1 MLPLISHA
9 FMLAETTAQATDPWA
24 NTFFGLDP
32 EKRFVLMIIGIGCA
46 TGILIALPS
55 VVLNLVGNIQRH
67 RINIEFKRE
76 MLDRGM
82 SADEISKVIES
93 TPLPEDG
100 IGRWFARRPADV
112 TERVVLATKG
122 RFPRGGAPNDAGG
135 RHRQRS
141 FSMRQEKAA

>member
-1 MLPLISHA
+1 MFALFHYP
-9 FMLAETTAQATDPWA
+9 MVLAETVTQATDPWA
-24 NTFFGLDP
+24 ATFFGLDP

-67 RINIEFKRE
+67 RLNTDFKRE

-93 TPLPEDG
+93 APLPEDG
-100 IGRWFARRPADV
+100 IGRWFARLGKDQ
-112 TERVVLATKG
+112 K
-122 RFPRGGAPNDAGG
+122 N
-135 RHRQRS
+135 
-141 FSMRQEKAA
+141 

>member
-1 MLPLISHA
+1 MSALLHLPFI
-9 FMLAETTAQATDPWA
+9 FAEASPPTVDQWT

-32 EKRFVLMIIGIGCA
+32 EQRFVLMIIGIGCV

-67 RINIEFKRE
+67 RINTEFKRE

-82 SADEISKVIES
+82 SADEIAKVIES

-100 IGRWFARRPADV
+100 IGRWFARLGKDQ
-112 TERVVLATKG
+112 K
-122 RFPRGGAPNDAGG
+122 
-135 RHRQRS
+135 H
-141 FSMRQEKAA
+141 